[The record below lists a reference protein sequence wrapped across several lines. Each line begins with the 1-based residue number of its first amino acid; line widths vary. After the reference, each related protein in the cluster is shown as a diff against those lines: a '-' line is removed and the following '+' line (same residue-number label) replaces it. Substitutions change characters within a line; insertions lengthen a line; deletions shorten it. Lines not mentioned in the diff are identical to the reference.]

1 MTTQA
6 LHERIEEFEGS
17 IVEAVAGIDQT
28 DGSRIELQQT
38 LDSVRETLANVY
50 GDSLDDAVAEH
61 LGIETVDAEDED
73 E

>member
-38 LDSVRETLANVY
+38 LDSVRETLASVY
-50 GDSLDDAVAEH
+50 GDSLDDAVAEY
-61 LGIETVDAEDED
+61 LGTDTDDGENEDE
-73 E
+73 